1 MTRFMHCMALT
12 LLLMATASCNK
23 SEQAPST
30 SGQTTGTPSP
40 SPSTA
45 TRAADETI
53 RCEAQG
59 DFANCPVQKG
69 TGPEY
74 SPYVGQ
80 SFPNRV
86 FWGDTHLHTSLSFD
100 AGFGNPLGP
109 ELAYRFARGEEV
121 ISSQGLHAKLRRPL
135 DFLVVSDHAEF
146 IGLPDLL
153 RANDPQLLK
162 NPTAARWAKML
173 HAGGE
178 EGTKAAIEAVL
189 AIFKRN
195 EVFKDPKVTRS
206 IWEKVTSI
214 ASQYNEPGHFT
225 AFNGFEWTSAPG
237 PGNNLHRVVIF
248 RDGAQRANQVLPFSA
263 FDSEN
268 PEDLWKYLADY
279 EQKTGGQILAI
290 PHNGNLSNGMMF
302 ALADISGNPFTRQ
315 YAENRARWEPLAEVT
330 QTKGDSETHPSLSPD
345 DEFANFERWDFGN
358 MMNPVVP
365 KQPDMLQ
372 REYGRS
378 ALKLGL
384 KLEKQ
389 LGVNPY
395 KFGMIGSTDSHNSLS
410 TVDEDSFYG
419 KMPTS
424 EPSPERW
431 KEVFLWNA
439 DKTPA
444 AAAWQIQAAGIV
456 GVWAR
461 ENTRE
466 ALFDSMKRKEVYA
479 STGPRITVR
488 VFAGWDF
495 TSGDLDR
502 PDFAAQGYKRGVPM
516 GGTLAQSPSS
526 NAAPTILIRALR
538 DPDGANLDRVQIIKG
553 WLDGKDELHER
564 IYDVAVSG
572 DRKIGSNGR
581 CKTSVGSTVDI
592 PNATYT
598 NAIGAP
604 LLSGWWKDPD
614 FNPQERAFY
623 YIRVIQIPTPR
634 WTAYDQKRFGV
645 KMPEYVPMTVTDRV
659 YTSPVWYSPAQ

>member
-1 MTRFMHCMALT
+1 MKRMVNCPLT
-12 LLLMATASCNK
+12 LLLAVVLVAIGGCSK

-30 SGQTTGTPSP
+30 SVQAPSTPSP
-40 SPSTA
+40 A
-45 TRAADETI
+45 TRAADEDI
-53 RCEAQG
+53 KCEALG
-59 DFANCPVQKG
+59 DFANCAVQKS
-69 TGPEY
+69 TLPQY
-74 SPYVGQ
+74 SPYVEQ
-80 SFPNRV
+80 NFPNRV
-86 FWGDTHLHTSLSFD
+86 YWGDTHNHTSFSFD

-109 ELAYRFARGEEV
+109 EVAYRFARGEEV
-121 ISSQGLHAKLRRPL
+121 TSSQGVRAKLSRSL

-153 RANDPQLLK
+153 RANDPELLK
-162 NPTAARWAKML
+162 NATAARWAKML

-214 ASQYNEPGHFT
+214 ATQYNDPGHFT

-268 PEDLWKYLADY
+268 PEDLWKYLAGY
-279 EQKTGGQILAI
+279 EQKTGGQVLAI

-302 ALADISGNPFTRQ
+302 ALADLSGNPLTRQ

-330 QTKGDSETHPSLSPD
+330 QTKGDSETHPHLSPD

-372 REYGRS
+372 YEYARS

-389 LGVNPY
+389 LGANPY
-395 KFGMIGSTDSHNSLS
+395 KFGMIGSTDTHTSLS
-410 TVDEDSFYG
+410 TVDEDNFYG

-431 KEVFLWNA
+431 KEVFLLNA

-444 AAAWQIQAAGIV
+444 AAAWQVQAAGLV
-456 GVWAR
+456 AVWAR
-461 ENTRE
+461 ENTRD

-495 TSGDLDR
+495 NAGDLDR

-516 GGTLAQSPSS
+516 GGTLAKSPTS
-526 NAAPTILIRALR
+526 AAPTILIRALR
-538 DPDGANLDRVQIIKG
+538 DPEGANLDRVQIIKG

-564 IYDVAVSG
+564 IFDVAVSDG
-572 DRKIGSNGR
+572 RKIGSEGR
-581 CKTSVGSTVDI
+581 CKKSVGSTVDI

-604 LLSGWWKDPD
+604 LLSSSWKDPD

-634 WTAYDQKRFGV
+634 WTAYDQKRFGI
-645 KMPEYVPMTVTDRV
+645 KMPDYVPMTVTERV

>member
-1 MTRFMHCMALT
+1 MKRIGGYIFAPALAV
-12 LLLMATASCNK
+12 LLIATWGCRSQPGPTTT
-23 SEQAPST
+23 EQGQAPSA
-30 SGQTTGTPSP
+30 PDA
-40 SPSTA
+40 A
-45 TRAADETI
+45 TRAADENVK
-53 RCEAQG
+53 CEAQG
-59 DFANCPVQKG
+59 DFANCAVQKS
-69 TGPEY
+69 TLPEY
-74 SPYVGQ
+74 SPAVGQ
-80 SFPNRV
+80 DFPNRV
-86 FWGDTHLHTSLSFD
+86 YWGDTHLHTSYSFD

-109 ELAYRFARGEEV
+109 EVAYRFARGEEV
-121 ISSQGLHAKLRRPL
+121 TSSQGIHAKLARPL

-146 IGLPDLL
+146 IGMPDLL

-162 NPTAARWAKML
+162 NETAARWAKML

-178 EGTKAAIEAVL
+178 EATKAGIEAVL

-195 EVFKDPKVTRS
+195 EVFKDPKVTRT

-214 ASQYNEPGHFT
+214 ATQYNDPGHFT

-248 RDGAQRANQVLPFSA
+248 RDNAQRANQVLPFSA

-268 PEDLWKYLADY
+268 PEDLWKYLAGY

-302 ALADISGNPFTRQ
+302 ALADMSGNPFTRQ

-330 QTKGDSETHPSLSPD
+330 QTKGDSETHPYLSPD

-372 REYGRS
+372 HEYARS

-410 TVDEDSFYG
+410 TVEEDNFFG
-419 KMPTS
+419 KMPSS

-431 KEVFLWNA
+431 KEVFLWKA

-444 AAAWQIQAAGIV
+444 AAAWQIQAAGLV

-461 ENTRE
+461 ENTRD

-495 TSGDLDR
+495 NSGDLER
-502 PDFAAQGYKRGVPM
+502 PDFAAEGYKRGVPM
-516 GGTLAQSPSS
+516 GGTLAKSPASS
-526 NAAPTILIRALR
+526 AAPTILIRALR

-553 WLDGKDELHER
+553 WLDNKDELHER
-564 IYDVAVSG
+564 IYDVAVSNG
-572 DRKIGSNGR
+572 RKIGSDGR
-581 CKTSVGSTVDI
+581 CKKSVGSTVDI
-592 PNATYT
+592 ANATYT

-634 WTAYDQKRFGV
+634 WTAYDQKRFGI
-645 KMPEYVPMTVTDRV
+645 KMPDYVPVTVTDRV

>member
-1 MTRFMHCMALT
+1 MKRFTSCIFAP
-12 LLLMATASCNK
+12 LLAVLLIATWSCNK
-23 SEQAPST
+23 TEQTPST
-30 SGQTTGTPSP
+30 SVQAPP
-40 SPSTA
+40 APDAA
-45 TRAADETI
+45 TRAADENVK
-53 RCEAQG
+53 CESQG
-59 DFANCPVQKG
+59 EFADCAVQKSSQG
-69 TGPEY
+69 EY

-80 SFPNRV
+80 DYPNRV
-86 FWGDTHLHTSLSFD
+86 YWGDTHHHSSYSFD

-109 ELAYRFARGEEV
+109 EISYRFARGEEV
-121 ISSQGLHAKLRRPL
+121 TSSQGIRAKLSRPL

-153 RANDPQLLK
+153 RAGDPQLLK
-162 NPTAARWAKML
+162 NPTAARWAKMMKTSS
-173 HAGGE
+173 AE
-178 EGTKAAIEAVL
+178 ASKAAIEAVL
-189 AIFKRN
+189 TIFKRD
-195 EVFKDPKVTRS
+195 EVYKDPKVTRS

-214 ASQYNEPGHFT
+214 ATKYNDPGHFT

-268 PEDLWKYLADY
+268 PEDLWKYLAGY

-290 PHNGNLSNGMMF
+290 PHNGNLSNGRMF
-302 ALADISGNPFTRQ
+302 ALTDLMGNPLTRQ
-315 YAENRARWEPLAEVT
+315 YAENRVRWEPLAEVT
-330 QTKGDSETHPSLSPD
+330 QTKGDGETHPFLSSE

-358 MMNPVVP
+358 MFNPVVP

-372 REYGRS
+372 YEYARS

-395 KFGMIGSTDSHNSLS
+395 KFGMIGSTDTHTSLS
-410 TVDEDSFYG
+410 SFDEDNFFG
-419 KMPTS
+419 KLPSS

-431 KEVFLWNA
+431 KEVFLLKP

-444 AAAWQIQAAGIV
+444 AAGWQIQAAGIV

-466 ALFDSMKRKEVYA
+466 ALFDAMKRKEVYA

-495 TSGDLDR
+495 NSGDLDR
-502 PDFAAQGYKRGVPM
+502 PDFAAEGYRRGVPM
-516 GGTLAQSPSS
+516 GGTLAKSPAS
-526 NAAPTILIRALR
+526 NTAPTIMIRALR

-564 IYDVAVSG
+564 IYDVAVSDG
-572 DRKIGSNGR
+572 RKISSDGR

-598 NAIGAP
+598 NTIGAP
-604 LLSGWWKDPD
+604 LLSALWKDPD

-623 YIRVIQIPTPR
+623 YIRVIQIPSPR
-634 WTAYDQKRFGV
+634 WTAYDAKRFGV
-645 KMPEYVPMTVTDRV
+645 KMPDYVPMTVTDRV